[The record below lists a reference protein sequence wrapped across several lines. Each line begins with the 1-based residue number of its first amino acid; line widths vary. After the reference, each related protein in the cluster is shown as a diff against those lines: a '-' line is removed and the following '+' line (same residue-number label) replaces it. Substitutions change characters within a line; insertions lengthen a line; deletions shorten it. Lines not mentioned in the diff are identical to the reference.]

1 VCGFVGYVGAP
12 VYDLVEAAESIL
24 HRGPDSQVIRQT
36 DEWSVAFNRLAIIDT
51 STSGMQPF
59 SFQGVTV
66 FVNGEI
72 YNYKELRSRYGEGH
86 QFTSGSDA
94 EVIPLLYKRF
104 GVSFLSLVNGMFSM
118 VIIDDDAEVVLLV
131 RDRFGQKPLFF
142 TNSGDHTFFASEIKA
157 LASLVSLKIDRV
169 NVAANLYCWVLP
181 QPLTLF
187 ENVQSVLPGSVV
199 EIRQKK
205 ITQHRWYEPRLT
217 EVDWDLGELQERII
231 ELLTDS
237 DRLCLQS
244 DVPVGLFLS
253 GGLDSLAMHQI
264 ALGKSPDF
272 NAFHATIEGKA
283 EWEGNDTD
291 TDVLNR
297 YCSENPSTFHRTT
310 VSASYWLDNASG
322 LVNNYD
328 SIFADSGL
336 LVFYAL
342 AEEASKKGVKV
353 ILTGVGGDELFGGYP
368 WQARLVN
375 LPQGVLANILGREI
389 TSNGRLPT
397 QLTKGTRD
405 SIPGKIRARILSRI
419 FMFTFPRLWHASS
432 LSGAFRCQLDDVIPE
447 VFEVLTQTSNANF
460 TFANAA
466 VPNDSRN
473 SINFAN
479 MGTVVTA
486 QNGYADMACM
496 NYSVENRSPMLDHR
510 LVELMMS
517 VSHGMKNGARP
528 KELFRG
534 SLSEVLPEYVLNAGK
549 SGPTMPLSSW
559 FQNKE
564 VRDRSI
570 SVVLRGKDMVG
581 DLVSSNLASSLV
593 PKGGQLGPAESMRLF
608 ASTNLVLWLS
618 RIEGAGIEL

>member
-1 VCGFVGYVGAP
+1 M
-12 VYDLVEAAESIL
+12 EAAESIL

-231 ELLTDS
+231 DLITDS
-237 DRLCLQS
+237 VRLCLQS

-253 GGLDSLAMHQI
+253 GGLDSMAIHQM
-264 ALGKSPDF
+264 ALGQSPEF
-272 NAFHATIEGKA
+272 SAFHATIEGKA
-283 EWEGNDTD
+283 EWEGNNTD

-297 YCSENPSTFHRTT
+297 YCRENPFNLHRTT
-310 VSASYWLDNASG
+310 VSASYWLNNASE

-328 SIFADSGL
+328 SIFSDSGL

-432 LSGAFRCQLDDVIPE
+432 LSGAFRGQLDDVIPE

-517 VSHGMKNGARP
+517 VSHGMKIGARP